1 MSQDRRR
8 YRPDRDERY
17 GRLHRFGEGEAF
29 VDRRASPVIRGP
41 ADRAC
46 GKAAK
51 ALGSGPDAGR
61 TAITDA
67 SGRAMSSTLDANPS
81 MLADVVLRDGST
93 MRLRPPVDGDAADL
107 VGFFDGL
114 SDRSVYLRFHG
125 RPSIDEALVA
135 PVLDPDWAERG
146 ALVGAAGGQIV
157 ALASFVRLRDM
168 RTAEVAF
175 AVADAFQ
182 GRGIGTRML
191 EQLAGVAA
199 GVGIE
204 EFVAEVMA
212 DNVAMLR
219 VFADAGFEVTRV
231 TTFGETEVRLQ
242 LQATDTLRAHVDER
256 DHVAVAA
263 SLRPFFAPATVA
275 VVGASV
281 RRGSIGGELFRNVL
295 RGEFVGAAYPVNRT
309 AEPVAGVQAYPS
321 VGDVPAAVD
330 LAVICVPGPAVLDAV
345 ADALAAGVRAICV
358 ISAGFAET
366 GEEGVERQRRLLELV
381 RAHGARLLGP
391 NCLGIAVAG
400 PRLNATFG
408 PRALPPG
415 NVGFSSQSGALGL
428 ALLERADERGLGL
441 SSFVSIGNKADV
453 SSNDLLEYWEDDPET
468 EVVVL
473 YLESFGNP
481 RKFARVA
488 RRVARTKPIVA
499 MKAGRT
505 ASGARAASSHTA
517 ALAGSE
523 AAVDALFRE
532 AGVLR
537 VETLEELLDVTSL
550 LAGQPLPR
558 GRNVAVLTN
567 AGGLGIL
574 CADACESAELSLPEL
589 APATREALRAVLPVE
604 ASIANPIDMLGS
616 ATAETYE
623 RVLPIILAD
632 SGVDAVIVLF
642 VPPVVAGADEVA
654 EAIARALDAAPHD
667 KPVLASVISAAGTP
681 AALRRGRAT
690 PFAYPESAARS
701 LGRVV
706 ERAEWLRRP
715 QGRVPNVADIDREA
729 ARTVVADTRDRW
741 LTPEETRRLLSA
753 YRVPLVAE
761 RRVDSVDA
769 AVAAAMEVGFPVV
782 VKSALPGAHK
792 TELGAVALDLRDD
805 EAVRAAAERIG
816 APLLIQP
823 LVTGGVELLVGAI
836 QDPVFG
842 PLVALGPGGTLA
854 ELIGDAGFRLAPLT
868 DLDADEL
875 VSSGKVGVL
884 VDGFRG
890 SPPADRR
897 AVVDLV
903 VRIGRLAADV
913 PEVAEVDLNPV
924 IAGPDGC
931 VAVDARIRIAPAT
944 RRRDAKTW

>member
-1 MSQDRRR
+1 MS
-8 YRPDRDERY
+8 
-17 GRLHRFGEGEAF
+17 LT
-29 VDRRASPVIRGP
+29 VD
-41 ADRAC
+41 
-46 GKAAK
+46 
-51 ALGSGPDAGR
+51 
-61 TAITDA
+61 TT
-67 SGRAMSSTLDANPS
+67 PS
-81 MLADVVLRDGST
+81 VLADVVLRDGST
-93 MRLRPPVDGDAADL
+93 MRLRPPVAADAADL
-107 VGFFDGL
+107 VALFGGL
-114 SDRSVYLRFHG
+114 SDQSLYLRFHG
-125 RPSIDEALVA
+125 RPTIDDALVT
-135 PVLDPDWAERG
+135 PVLDPDWTERG
-146 ALVGAAGGQIV
+146 ALVGSSSGQIV
-157 ALASFVRLRDM
+157 ALASYVRLRDV

-191 EQLAGVAA
+191 EQLAAVAGSVGV
-199 GVGIE
+199 E

-219 VFADAGFEVTRV
+219 VFADAGFEVARATS
-231 TTFGETEVRLQ
+231 FGETEVRLQ
-242 LQATDTLRAHVDER
+242 LETSETFRAHVDER

-263 SLRPFFAPATVA
+263 SLAPFFAPATVA
-275 VVGASV
+275 VVGASA

-295 RGEFVGAAYPVNRT
+295 RGEFAGAAYPVNRN
-309 AEPVAGVQAYPS
+309 AEPVAGVQAYAS
-321 VGDVPAAVD
+321 VADVPAQVD
-330 LAVICVPGPAVLDAV
+330 LAVICVPGPSVFAA
-345 ADALAAGVRAICV
+345 AEDALAAGVRALCV
-358 ISAGFAET
+358 ISAGFAEV
-366 GEEGVERQRRLLELV
+366 GEEGIERQERLLDLV
-381 RAHGARLLGP
+381 RTHGARLLGP
-391 NCLGIAVAG
+391 NCLGIAVGAAN
-400 PRLNATFG
+400 LNATFG

-415 NVGFSSQSGALGL
+415 KVGFSSQSGALGL

-453 SSNDLLEYWEDDPET
+453 SSNDLLEYWEDDPDT

-505 ASGARAASSHTA
+505 ATGARAASSHTA

-550 LAGQPLPR
+550 LAAQPLPR

-574 CADACESAELSLPEL
+574 CADACEAAGLALPEL
-589 APATREALRAVLPVE
+589 AAATRESLCSVLPVE
-604 ASIANPIDMLGS
+604 ASIANPVDMLGS
-616 ATAETYE
+616 ATEDTYE
-623 RVLPIILAD
+623 RVLPVVLAD
-632 SGVDAVIVLF
+632 PGVDAVIVLF

-654 EAIARALDAAPHD
+654 VAISRALEDVPHD
-667 KPVLASVISAAGTP
+667 KPVLASIISAAGTP
-681 AALRRGRAT
+681 ESLRTGRAT

-701 LGRVV
+701 LGRVA

-715 QGRVPNVADIDREA
+715 QGRVPRFAGVDRDA
-729 ARTVVADTRDRW
+729 ARTVAAEATDRW
-741 LTPEETRRLLSA
+741 LTSHEARRLLEA
-753 YRVPLVAE
+753 YGVPLVTE
-761 RRVDSVDA
+761 RRVDSIEA
-769 AVAAAMEVGFPVV
+769 AVTAAQEVGFPVV

-792 TELGAVALDLRDD
+792 TELGAVALDLRDE
-805 EAVRAAAERIG
+805 EAVCAAAQRIG
-816 APLLIQP
+816 APLLVQP
-823 LVTGGVELLVGAI
+823 LVSGGVELLVGAV

-868 DLDADEL
+868 DVDAEEL

-890 SPPADRR
+890 APPSDRR
-897 AVVDLV
+897 AVADVLL
-903 VRIGRLAADV
+903 RIGLLAAEV
-913 PEVAEVDLNPV
+913 PEVAEIDLNPV
-924 IAGPDGC
+924 IAGPNGC
-931 VAVDARIRIAPAT
+931 VAVDARVRVAPTAA
-944 RRRDAKTW
+944 RRSLKTW